1 MRGHFGVR
9 AVGRGP
15 KSKTK
20 FRRTR
25 AGGIAR
31 ARSVRGIAVHGG
43 FVWFWSEATDD
54 FQTRPQSHCEQ
65 GWFARGGGSSE
76 LRRNATL
83 KQNQFQHEIQ
93 TT

>member
-1 MRGHFGVR
+1 MR

-20 FRRTR
+20 FRRRR
-25 AGGIAR
+25 AGGGIAR
-31 ARSVRGIAVHGG
+31 AHALQGIAGHGG
-43 FVWFWSEATDD
+43 FVCFWSEATDD
-54 FQTRPQSHCEQ
+54 FQAWPRSHCGQ
-65 GWFARGGGSSE
+65 GCFARGGDSSE
-76 LRRNATL
+76 LRRDATL